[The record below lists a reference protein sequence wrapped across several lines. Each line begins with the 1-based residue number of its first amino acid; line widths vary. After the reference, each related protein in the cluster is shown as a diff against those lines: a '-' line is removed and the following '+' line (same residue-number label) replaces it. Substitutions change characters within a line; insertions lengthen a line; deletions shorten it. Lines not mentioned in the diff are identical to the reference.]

1 MTQLDKKDTAILA
14 ALQQN
19 GRQSVTELAASVGLS
34 DTPCLRRIRRLEQ
47 EGYIQ
52 GYGALL
58 DHRKAGFEVIV
69 YASLRLSENSDKA
82 AERFETAVA
91 LLPEVMECSVIT
103 GSHDYLL
110 KIVARD
116 LLAYERFVKKSLG
129 SLPGVAGIES
139 TLVLKQTF
147 SRNALPL
154 E

>member
-1 MTQLDKKDTAILA
+1 MTALDKKDSAILA
-14 ALQQN
+14 ALQQQ

-47 EGYIQ
+47 EGYIT
-52 GYGALL
+52 GYSAQL
-58 DHRKAGFEVIV
+58 DHRKAGFDVIV

-129 SLPGVAGIES
+129 GLPGIAGIES

-147 SRNALPL
+147 SRTALPL